1 MFKALDI
8 TCSSTESDIHHFFR
22 HFFPINNIQY
32 SSDTHHIPSQSAP
45 INHYHVLIML
55 PFNIFLLLLF
65 LQVAIQSSHAFSAT
79 STSNGGIKIVGLPG
93 NQIESLPSM
102 YVNTFR
108 RWIVE
113 DNNKQLT
120 TNDGTNN
127 DNDSCTLQP
136 IPIKGAGISASL
148 SNGYVNPTTTT
159 QLWWPSDL
167 QTIQIRPVLNILY
180 RNSMISYVSAGLDV
194 RVPYQESGDVGEEE
208 SSWRN
213 YGLNS
218 QPIARQ
224 WTTLDIAMEKMFH
237 VEGFILQNTDDN
249 DDSQQQKKQTYDTL
263 FPSLDNV
270 SKVMEKVATF
280 TAELDTLSPLADGF
294 HIASFPLMDDWT
306 DLPPP
311 PPLPSTSSEEEED
324 EDTTNQDESVYKI
337 VCLATSEPFGSK
349 LIENGI
355 DDDILVMSSTS
366 VLEVDVCWTAPGGE
380 SPYLT
385 EPYKS
390 LYLKK

>member
-1 MFKALDI
+1 
-8 TCSSTESDIHHFFR
+8 
-22 HFFPINNIQY
+22 
-32 SSDTHHIPSQSAP
+32 
-45 INHYHVLIML
+45 
-55 PFNIFLLLLF
+55 
-65 LQVAIQSSHAFSAT
+65 
-79 STSNGGIKIVGLPG
+79 
-93 NQIESLPSM
+93 M

-113 DNNKQLT
+113 ENTRQLT
-120 TNDGTNN
+120 TVNTNN
-127 DNDSCTLQP
+127 DNADSCKLQP
-136 IPIKGAGISASL
+136 IAIKGAGISPSL

-167 QTIQIRPVLNILY
+167 STIQIRPVLNILY
-180 RNSMISYVSAGLDV
+180 RNSMLSYVSAGLDV
-194 RVPYQESGDVGEEE
+194 RVPYQENDENNGGEKEGE
-208 SSWRN
+208 VLSWRN

-237 VEGFILQNTDDN
+237 VEGFILHNTSTDDD

-311 PPLPSTSSEEEED
+311 PPLPSTSSEEEEEE
-324 EDTTNQDESVYKI
+324 EDTISNQDESVYKI

-366 VLEVDVCWTAPGGE
+366 VLEVDVCRTAPGGE

-390 LYLKK
+390 LYLNK

>member
-1 MFKALDI
+1 
-8 TCSSTESDIHHFFR
+8 
-22 HFFPINNIQY
+22 
-32 SSDTHHIPSQSAP
+32 
-45 INHYHVLIML
+45 ML
-55 PFNIFLLLLF
+55 YNIFLLLF
-65 LQVAIQSSHAFSAT
+65 LLQAAIQSSHAFS
-79 STSNGGIKIVGLPG
+79 STSKSSDGGIKIVGLPG

-113 DNNKQLT
+113 DNKQLT
-120 TNDGTNN
+120 TTDSTNN
-127 DNDSCTLQP
+127 DNEDSCTLQP
-136 IPIKGAGISASL
+136 IKGAGISPSL

-167 QTIQIRPVLNILY
+167 NTIQIRPVLNVLY

-194 RVPYQESGDVGEEE
+194 RVPYKENDVGEEE
-208 SSWRN
+208 GNVISWRN

-237 VEGFILQNTDDN
+237 VEGFILQNTNSDDT
-249 DDSQQQKKQTYDTL
+249 DDSQQQQKPTYDTLL

-270 SKVMEKVATF
+270 SNVMEKVATF

-311 PPLPSTSSEEEED
+311 PPLTASTLSEEED
-324 EDTTNQDESVYKI
+324 DVTISNQDESVYKI
-337 VCLATSEPFGSK
+337 ICLATSEPFGSK

-366 VLEVDVCWTAPGGE
+366 ILEVDVCRTAPGGE

>member
-1 MFKALDI
+1 
-8 TCSSTESDIHHFFR
+8 
-22 HFFPINNIQY
+22 
-32 SSDTHHIPSQSAP
+32 
-45 INHYHVLIML
+45 
-55 PFNIFLLLLF
+55 
-65 LQVAIQSSHAFSAT
+65 
-79 STSNGGIKIVGLPG
+79 
-93 NQIESLPSM
+93 M

-120 TNDGTNN
+120 TDGTNED
-127 DNDSCTLQP
+127 DNDSSCTLQP
-136 IPIKGAGISASL
+136 IAIKGAGISPSL
-148 SNGYVNPTTTT
+148 SNGYVNPTTTK

-167 QTIQIRPVLNILY
+167 STIQIRPVLNVLY

-194 RVPYQESGDVGEEE
+194 RVPYHESSEEKKGDEEKGDVI
-208 SSWRN
+208 SWRN

-224 WTTLDIAMEKMFH
+224 WTSLDIAMEKMFH
-237 VEGFILQNTDDN
+237 VEGFILQNTNSDDT
-249 DDSQQQKKQTYDTL
+249 DDSQQQKQTHDTL

-294 HIASFPLMDDWT
+294 HIASFPLMDEWT

-311 PPLPSTSSEEEED
+311 PPLPSTSSEEEEE
-324 EDTTNQDESVYKI
+324 EDTISNQDESVYKI

-366 VLEVDVCWTAPGGE
+366 VLEVDVCRTAPGGE